1 MDMRGENAEYVGITK
16 DGVSLFALQMSALD
30 PKRTLPHLRATVLAG
45 LFVIA
50 DAAALVANFC
60 NKGFFGNRLGRSG
73 LREVIVHRE
82 DISP

>member
-1 MDMRGENAEYVGITK
+1 MTQSGHPRLGPTDFVRRTSFAMSVVG
-16 DGVSLFALQMSALD
+16 

-60 NKGFFGNRLGRSG
+60 NKGLFRNRLGRSG

-82 DISP
+82 DTSP